1 MFTYLLTVC
10 LLSYYLAY
18 GLGLAATFVALILM
32 KIGQPALL
40 YLAPSVL
47 IACVIVG
54 AMRGELKA
62 LWRGR
67 VVRYF
72 LTNFH
77 FRFNLFLASVSIL

>member
-72 LTNFH
+72 LN
-77 FRFNLFLASVSIL
+77 